1 MTDNEIIKALECCF
15 TNDFGKTNC
24 NKCAFYTATAKC
36 MDDMQ
41 NAVIALFNRQKAEI
55 ERLNS
60 KLAAKDNINDY
71 NTAQLRIAREKL
83 RSAKSEAIKEFAERL
98 KRTSIGL
105 EIGDDK
111 KFKMTVVSTVAIDN
125 LVKEMTE
132 VQA

>member
-41 NAVIALFNRQKAEI
+41 NAVIDLINRQKAEI
-55 ERLNS
+55 ERLTA
-60 KLAAKDNINDY
+60 KILVKDNINDY
-71 NTAQLRIAREKL
+71 NTAQLRIAREEL
-83 RSAKSEAIKEFAERL
+83 RTAKSEAIKEFVERV

-111 KFKMTVVSTVAIDN
+111 KFKMTVVSTAAIDN

-132 VQA
+132 G